1 MLMKIFKNYTFLS
14 NEEFGALFKMSIQ
27 YLENNS
33 INENEFKKEYVMFF
47 YIHLKKE
54 LDFMI
59 KERNR
64 KKKYYERRKINNEN

>member
-14 NEEFGALFKMSIQ
+14 NEEFGSLFKMAIQ
-27 YLENNS
+27 YIDNNS

-47 YIHLKKE
+47 YVHLKRE

-64 KKKYYERRKINNEN
+64 KKKYYERRKTNES